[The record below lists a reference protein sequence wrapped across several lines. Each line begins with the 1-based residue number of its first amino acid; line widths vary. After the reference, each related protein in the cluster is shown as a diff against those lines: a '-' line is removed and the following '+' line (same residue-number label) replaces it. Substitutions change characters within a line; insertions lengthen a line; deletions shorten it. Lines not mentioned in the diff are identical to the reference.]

1 MKFAATVLDKRGHA
15 ITADPEGRLANP
27 FDYGSGFVNPTRV
40 LNPGLV
46 YDAQPVDYKDFLC
59 SIGYDEKSVRLVT
72 GEDSVCNQ
80 SSSQG
85 MDLNYPSISVPDLK
99 DSFSVYRTVTNVGNA
114 TSVYNV
120 VVYSPKGIDVTV
132 SPKRLIFKRYG
143 QKISFT
149 VNFKV
154 VAPSSGYVFGSLTW
168 KKKKLRVTSPLIV
181 RVASSA
187 MNLSR

>member
-27 FDYGSGFVNPTRV
+27 FDYGAGFVNPTSV
-40 LNPGLV
+40 LNPGLI

-59 SIGYDEKSVRLVT
+59 SIGYDENSVRLVT
-72 GEDSVCNQ
+72 GNHSVCNH

-99 DSFSVYRTVTNVGNA
+99 SSFSVKRTVTNVGNA
-114 TSVYNV
+114 RSVYKV
-120 VVYSPKGIDVTV
+120 VVYSPRGVNVTV
-132 SPKRLIFKRYG
+132 SPKYLIFNKYG

-149 VNFKV
+149 VNFKAA
-154 VAPSSGYVFGSLTW
+154 APSNGYVFGSLTW
-168 KKKKLRVTSPLIV
+168 KKKNLRVTIPLVV
-181 RVASSA
+181 RIASSA
-187 MNLSR
+187 TNLSR